1 MRGMVTQATSPT
13 RREAAEALHLL
24 TTNEAADAL
33 GIGRRT
39 LQERVEAR
47 EIACIKIG
55 RSIRFDPADL
65 RRFVDARRVQAR
77 GWKGAT
83 IR

>member
-1 MRGMVTQATSPT
+1 MANICATSTT
-13 RREAAEALHLL
+13 RPEAAGALHLL
-24 TTNEAADAL
+24 TTDQAAEAL

-55 RSIRFDPADL
+55 RADRFDPADI
-65 RRFVDARRVQAR
+65 RRFVDARRIEAR
-77 GWKGAT
+77 GWKGGA

>member
-13 RREAAEALHLL
+13 RREAAEVLRLL
-24 TTNEAADAL
+24 TTDQAAEAL

-55 RSIRFDPADL
+55 RAVRFDPADL
-65 RRFVDARRVQAR
+65 RRFVEGRRIEAR
-77 GWKGAT
+77 GWKGGAS
-83 IR
+83 R